1 MFKKWR
7 KKGNDNNNKEVI
19 TNDNFKDKKYYKCS
33 KWATCTWSSI
43 APRKEMK
50 MVRTVVEKINLIKDV
65 TDVINEDI
73 MANQQ
78 NLMIHANIKIS
89 KDNEEQIFK
98 LQMLDFKL

>member
-1 MFKKWR
+1 
-7 KKGNDNNNKEVI
+7 
-19 TNDNFKDKKYYKCS
+19 
-33 KWATCTWSSI
+33 
-43 APRKEMK
+43 MK